1 MASSAASD
9 AVGLGQAMIVAGI
22 GCRKGAS
29 AADISAAVEDA
40 LNRAGLAAQALDLIA
55 APEFKGGEQGA
66 ASAAAALG
74 VPLIFVGKA
83 ELEAAGSRTQ
93 TSSKR
98 VLSLTGVPSV
108 AEAAAL
114 AVGGPAARLLVPR
127 TIVGIATCALAVSE
141 ERA

>member
-1 MASSAASD
+1 MNKARYKF
-9 AVGLGQAMIVAGI
+9 VGLNLDFSVEKA
-22 GCRKGAS
+22 RKVLGYAP
-29 AADISAAVEDA
+29 AYTTEQ
-40 LNRAGLAAQALDLIA
+40 GLAAAVADLVA
-55 APEFKGGEQGA
+55 APEFKGGEEGV

>member
-1 MASSAASD
+1 MAT
-9 AVGLGQAMIVAGI
+9 
-22 GCRKGAS
+22 
-29 AADISAAVEDA
+29 
-40 LNRAGLAAQALDLIA
+40 QALDFIA
-55 APEFKGGEQGA
+55 VPEFKGGEQGV